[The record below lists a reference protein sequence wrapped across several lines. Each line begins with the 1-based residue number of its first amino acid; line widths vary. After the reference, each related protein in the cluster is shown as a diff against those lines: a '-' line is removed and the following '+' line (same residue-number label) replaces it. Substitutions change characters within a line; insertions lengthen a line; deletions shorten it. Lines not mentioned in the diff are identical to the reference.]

1 MKKNVILLF
10 AAALLTAVL
19 ILQTSCNLTAP
30 EYGVLTLDFENGA
43 ARSIGANGLPNLS
56 DSTMQ
61 IDITGNSI
69 VPITK
74 RLEKDEPKVFSQILP
89 VGETVHIKVSI
100 ITPSATWAGFTG
112 LTVESGDN
120 EVAVKLNKVIASMRP
135 VLFSAIQSD
144 PTNPYTFKLNMSGT
158 PLEITQPGPNTPS
171 NSFFCTRDGKGR
183 LYAAYHDGF
192 NGFEIQRYTSEGS
205 SDKQVD
211 LTNIGSAVDVK
222 GLTTDLK
229 TGKVYV
235 TEGGNIYEI
244 KDDAAPP
251 HTPKAVLLT
260 DSGTGGSY
268 HAIAAYN
275 GYLFA
280 YETDGGGVKR
290 LRMRKLIADGSGVD
304 WSIIYETVQDPL
316 NNIIPITGDSAI
328 PHESGQCQDMFAY
341 GNKVYLVFTISAPYD
356 YDGSKAFYGGVL
368 EYTYTEDGH
377 MTESGRYGFGGMESY
392 IEYPG
397 GSGTAVYRFTG
408 EPQDRF
414 YGARRIIGFED
425 GVLYI
430 ADDGAIFR
438 SLELVNDYKLIAN
451 INRIAKLDTRS
462 GTLTFENTDAK
473 WYREWR

>member
-260 DSGTGGSY
+260 DSGDPCVEVGVDVLDDTCYFLSVITTEVADDQVVLLVDEAVVSHLLRQVVLVELADTY
-268 HAIAAYN
+268 DPLLSVHAILRGEEAWGDGQQLLLDLQVIGLCAVLLVE
-275 GYLFA
+275 LFEA
-280 YETDGGGVKR
+280 LDLTDSS
-290 LRMRKLIADGSGVD
+290 L
-304 WSIIYETVQDPL
+304 T
-316 NNIIPITGDSAI
+316 
-328 PHESGQCQDMFAY
+328 H
-341 GNKVYLVFTISAPYD
+341 
-356 YDGSKAFYGGVL
+356 L
-368 EYTYTEDGH
+368 E
-377 MTESGRYGFGGMESY
+377 
-392 IEYPG
+392 
-397 GSGTAVYRFTG
+397 
-408 EPQDRF
+408 
-414 YGARRIIGFED
+414 
-425 GVLYI
+425 
-430 ADDGAIFR
+430 
-438 SLELVNDYKLIAN
+438 
-451 INRIAKLDTRS
+451 
-462 GTLTFENTDAK
+462 
-473 WYREWR
+473 

>member
-30 EYGVLTLDFENGA
+30 EYGIVTLDFENGA

-74 RLEKDEPKVFSQILP
+74 QLEKDEPKVFSQFLP
-89 VGETVHIKVSI
+89 VGETIHIKVSI
-100 ITPSATWAGFTG
+100 ITSSATWTGFTD

-120 EVAVKLNKVIASMRP
+120 EAAVKLNKVIASMRP
-135 VLFSAIQSD
+135 IPFSVNGSSA
-144 PTNPYTFKLNMSGT
+144 PYTFKLNMGGT
-158 PLEITQPGPNTPS
+158 PLEIAQSGS
-171 NSFFCTRDGKGR
+171 GRDYLFFTRDGKGR
-183 LYAAYHDGF
+183 LYVAYSDPPVV
-192 NGFEIQRYTSEGS
+192 IRRYTSEGDHEKKLS
-205 SDKQVD
+205 LPGSVTSVD
-211 LTNIGSAVDVK
+211 SF
-222 GLTTDLK
+222 TTDLK
-229 TGKVYV
+229 TGRVYMSSGS
-235 TEGGNIYEI
+235 TLYEI
-244 KDDAAPP
+244 DNNGNLMPVIGSAS
-251 HTPKAVLLT
+251 TIKA
-260 DSGTGGSY
+260 S
-268 HAIAAYN
+268 AAYN
-275 GYLFA
+275 GYLFVYSSLPA
-280 YETDGGGVKR
+280 GGQLQMYR
-290 LRMRKLIADGSGVD
+290 LTGTTAAPIG
-304 WSIIYETVQDPL
+304 TPVQDPL

-377 MTESGRYGFGGMESY
+377 ITESGRYGFGVMESY
-392 IEYPG
+392 KRYPG
-397 GSGTAVYRFTG
+397 PHETRIYRFEG

-430 ADDGAIFR
+430 ADDGAIF
-438 SLELVNDYKLIAN
+438 SSIEGVQGYNVYPN

>member
-30 EYGVLTLDFENGA
+30 EYGIVTLDFENGA

-74 RLEKDEPKVFSQILP
+74 QLEKDEPKVFSQFLP
-89 VGETVHIKVSI
+89 VGETIHIKVSI
-100 ITPSATWAGFTG
+100 ITPSATWTGFTD

-120 EVAVKLNKVIASMRP
+120 EAAVKLNKVIASMRP
-135 VLFSAIQSD
+135 IPFSVNGSSA
-144 PTNPYTFKLNMSGT
+144 PYTFKLNMGGT
-158 PLEITQPGPNTPS
+158 PLEIAQSGS
-171 NSFFCTRDGKGR
+171 GRDYLFFTRDGKGR
-183 LYAAYHDGF
+183 LYVAYSDPPVV
-192 NGFEIQRYTSEGS
+192 IRRYTSEGDHEKKLS
-205 SDKQVD
+205 LPGSVTSVD
-211 LTNIGSAVDVK
+211 SF
-222 GLTTDLK
+222 TTDLK
-229 TGKVYV
+229 TGRVYMSSGS
-235 TEGGNIYEI
+235 TLYEI
-244 KDDAAPP
+244 DNNGNLMPVIGSAS
-251 HTPKAVLLT
+251 TIKA
-260 DSGTGGSY
+260 S
-268 HAIAAYN
+268 AAYN
-275 GYLFA
+275 GYLFVYSSLPA
-280 YETDGGGVKR
+280 GGQLQMYR
-290 LRMRKLIADGSGVD
+290 LTGTPPALVG
-304 WSIIYETVQDPL
+304 TLPQDPL
-316 NNIIPITGDSAI
+316 KDIIPITDDPAI
-328 PHESGQCQDMFAY
+328 SHESGECQDMFAY

-368 EYTYTEDGH
+368 ECTYTEDGH
-377 MTESGRYGFGGMESY
+377 ITESGRYGFGGMESY
-392 IEYPG
+392 KRYPG
-397 GSGTAVYRFTG
+397 PYETRIYRFNG
-408 EPQDRF
+408 DAPYERF

-430 ADDGAIFR
+430 ADDGAIF
-438 SLELVNDYKLIAN
+438 SSIEGVQGYNVYPN

>member
-30 EYGVLTLDFENGA
+30 EYGIVTLDFENGA

-74 RLEKDEPKVFSQILP
+74 QLEKDEPKVFSQFLP
-89 VGETVHIKVSI
+89 VGETIHIKVSI
-100 ITPSATWAGFTG
+100 ITPSATWAGFTD

-120 EVAVKLNKVIASMRP
+120 EAAVKLNKVIASMRP
-135 VLFSAIQSD
+135 IPFSVNGSSA
-144 PTNPYTFKLNMSGT
+144 PYTFKLNMGGT
-158 PLEITQPGPNTPS
+158 PLEIAQSGS
-171 NSFFCTRDGKGR
+171 GRDYLFFTRDGKGR
-183 LYAAYHDGF
+183 LYVAYSDPPVV
-192 NGFEIQRYTSEGS
+192 IRRYTSEGDHEKKLS
-205 SDKQVD
+205 LPVGV
-211 LTNIGSAVDVK
+211 TAVDSF
-222 GLTTDLK
+222 TTDLK
-229 TGKVYV
+229 TGKVYMSSGS
-235 TEGGNIYEI
+235 TLYEI
-244 KDDAAPP
+244 DDNGNLMHVIGSAG
-251 HTPKAVLLT
+251 TIKA
-260 DSGTGGSY
+260 S
-268 HAIAAYN
+268 AAYN
-275 GYLFA
+275 GYLFVYSSLPA
-280 YETDGGGVKR
+280 GGQLQMYR
-290 LRMRKLIADGSGVD
+290 LTGTTAAPIG
-304 WSIIYETVQDPL
+304 TPVQDPL

-368 EYTYTEDGH
+368 EYTYTEDGR
-377 MTESGRYGFGGMESY
+377 MTESGRYGFGGMKSY
-392 IEYPG
+392 REFGP
-397 GSGTAVYRFTG
+397 SQTAVYQFEG

-438 SLELVNDYKLIAN
+438 SIQGVQDYTVRAN

-462 GTLTFENTDAK
+462 GTLTFENTDVK

>member
-30 EYGVLTLDFENGA
+30 EYGIVTLDFENGA

-74 RLEKDEPKVFSQILP
+74 QLEKDEPKVFSQFLP
-89 VGETVHIKVSI
+89 VGETIHIKVSI
-100 ITPSATWAGFTG
+100 ITPSATWTGFTD

-120 EVAVKLNKVIASMRP
+120 EAAVKLNKVIASMRP
-135 VLFSAIQSD
+135 IPFSVNGSSA
-144 PTNPYTFKLNMSGT
+144 PYTFKLNMGGT
-158 PLEITQPGPNTPS
+158 PLEIAQSGS
-171 NSFFCTRDGKGR
+171 GRDYLFFTRDGKGR
-183 LYAAYHDGF
+183 LYVAYSDPPVV
-192 NGFEIQRYTSEGS
+192 IRRYTSEGDHEKKLS
-205 SDKQVD
+205 LPGSVTSVD
-211 LTNIGSAVDVK
+211 SF
-222 GLTTDLK
+222 TTDLK
-229 TGKVYV
+229 TGRVYMSSGL
-235 TEGGNIYEI
+235 TLYEI
-244 KDDAAPP
+244 DNNGNLMPVIGSAG
-251 HTPKAVLLT
+251 TIKA
-260 DSGTGGSY
+260 S
-268 HAIAAYN
+268 AAYN
-275 GYLFA
+275 GYLFVYSSLPA
-280 YETDGGGVKR
+280 GGQLQMYR
-290 LRMRKLIADGSGVD
+290 LTGTTAAPIGMP
-304 WSIIYETVQDPL
+304 VQDPL
-316 NNIIPITGDSAI
+316 KDIIPITDDPVI
-328 PHESGQCQDMFAY
+328 THQSGACQDMFAY
-341 GNKVYLVFTISAPYD
+341 GNKVYLVFTIGAP

-377 MTESGRYGFGGMESY
+377 ITESGRYGFGSMESY
-392 IEYPG
+392 IEYPS
-397 GSGTAVYRFTG
+397 GSGTAVYRFNDDAPY
-408 EPQDRF
+408 ERF

-425 GVLYI
+425 GILYI

-462 GTLTFENTDAK
+462 GILTFENTDAK

>member
-10 AAALLTAVL
+10 AAALLTAAL
-19 ILQTSCNLTAP
+19 ILQTSCNLNAP
-30 EYGVLTLDFENGA
+30 QYGVLTIDFENGA
-43 ARSIGANGLPNLS
+43 ARAIGANGLPELA

-61 IDITGNSI
+61 IDITGSSI

-74 RLEKDEPKVFSQILP
+74 RLEKDDPKIISQALP
-89 VGETVHIKVSI
+89 IGETVTVTVSI
-100 ITPSATWAGFTG
+100 ITPSAIWTGSAGRTIDA
-112 LTVESGDN
+112 GDN
-120 EVAVKLNKVIASMRP
+120 ELAVKLNKIITSMRP
-135 VLFSAIQSD
+135 VPFSVNGSSA
-144 PTNPYTFKLNMSGT
+144 PYTFKLNMSGI
-158 PLEITQPGPNTPS
+158 PLEITQPGSSTTN

-192 NGFEIQRYTSEGS
+192 NNFKIQRYTSEGS
-205 SDKQVD
+205 TDKQVD
-211 LTNIGSAVDVK
+211 LTSISGNNVK

-235 TEGGNIYEI
+235 TEGGSIYEI

-260 DSGTGGSY
+260 DSGGSY

-280 YETDGGGVKR
+280 YESVGVVNK
-290 LRMRKLIADGSGVD
+290 LRMRKLTADGSGVNPGA
-304 WSIIYETVQDPL
+304 IPETDQDPL
-316 NNIIPITGDSAI
+316 KDIIPITGDPAI
-328 PHESGQCQDMFAY
+328 THKSGKCQDMFAY
-341 GNKVYLVFTISAPYD
+341 GNKVYIVFTIGAPYD
-356 YDGSKAFYGGVL
+356 YDNSEAFYGGVL
-368 EYTYTEDGH
+368 EYTYTEDGR
-377 MTESGRYGFGGMESY
+377 MTESGRYGFGGMKSY
-392 IEYPG
+392 REFGP
-397 GSGTAVYRFTG
+397 SQTAVYQFEG

-438 SLELVNDYKLIAN
+438 SIQGYQGSTVPEN

>member
-10 AAALLTAVL
+10 AAALLTAAL

-30 EYGVLTLDFENGA
+30 EYGIVTLDFENGA

-74 RLEKDEPKVFSQILP
+74 QLEKDEPKVFSQFLP
-89 VGETVHIKVSI
+89 VGETIHIKVSI
-100 ITPSATWAGFTG
+100 ITPSATWAGFTD

-120 EVAVKLNKVIASMRP
+120 EAAVKLNKVIASMRP
-135 VLFSAIQSD
+135 VLFSVEGSGSTGYI
-144 PTNPYTFKLNMSGT
+144 FKLNMSGI
-158 PLEITQPGPNTPS
+158 PLAITQPGHSTPS
-171 NSFFCTRDGKGR
+171 NGFFCTRDGKGR
-183 LYAAYHDGF
+183 LYAAYH
-192 NGFEIQRYTSEGS
+192 NGSNAFEIQRYTSEGS
-205 SDKQVD
+205 YDKKVD
-211 LTNIGSAVDVK
+211 LTVISPAVDVK
-222 GLTTDLK
+222 ALTTDLK

-235 TEGGNIYEI
+235 TEGNGIYEI
-244 KDDAAPP
+244 KDDAT
-251 HTPKAVLLT
+251 HTPKPQWLT
-260 DSGTGGSY
+260 DSGGSY

-280 YETDGGGVKR
+280 YESVVGGKR
-290 LRMRKLIADGSGVD
+290 LRMRKLTADGLGVIP
-304 WSIIYETVQDPL
+304 SPIPQTAKDPL
-316 NNIIPITGDSAI
+316 KDIIRITGT
-328 PHESGQCQDMFAY
+328 PVTYKNGECQDMFAY
-341 GNKVYLVFTISAPYD
+341 GNKVYIVFTIGAPYNTSPT
-356 YDGSKAFYGGVL
+356 GKIFYGGVL
-368 EYTYTEDGH
+368 EYTYTEDGS
-377 MTESGRYGFGGMESY
+377 MTESGRYGFGLMKKF
-392 IEYPG
+392 IEYPH
-397 GSGTAVYRFTG
+397 GTATVVYQFEG

-438 SLELVNDYKLIAN
+438 SLELVNDYELRENK
-451 INRIAKLDTRS
+451 NRIAKLDTHS
-462 GTLTFENTDAK
+462 GTLTFEDADVK

>member
-30 EYGVLTLDFENGA
+30 EYGIVTLDFENGA

-74 RLEKDEPKVFSQILP
+74 QLEQDEPKVFSQFLP
-89 VGETVHIKVSI
+89 VGETIHIKVSI
-100 ITPSATWAGFTG
+100 ITPSATWAGFTD

-120 EVAVKLNKVIASMRP
+120 EAAVKLNKVIASMRP
-135 VLFSAIQSD
+135 IPFSVNGSSA
-144 PTNPYTFKLNMSGT
+144 PYTFKLNMGGT
-158 PLEITQPGPNTPS
+158 PLEIAQSGS
-171 NSFFCTRDGKGR
+171 GRDYLFFTRDGKGR
-183 LYAAYHDGF
+183 LYVAYSDPPVV
-192 NGFEIQRYTSEGS
+192 IRRYTSEGDHEKKLS
-205 SDKQVD
+205 LPGSVTSVD
-211 LTNIGSAVDVK
+211 SF
-222 GLTTDLK
+222 TTDLK
-229 TGKVYV
+229 TGRVYMSSGS
-235 TEGGNIYEI
+235 TLYEI
-244 KDDAAPP
+244 DNNGNLMPVIGSAG
-251 HTPKAVLLT
+251 TIKA
-260 DSGTGGSY
+260 S
-268 HAIAAYN
+268 AAYN
-275 GYLFA
+275 GYLFVYSSLPA
-280 YETDGGGVKR
+280 GGQLQMYR
-290 LRMRKLIADGSGVD
+290 LTGTTAAPIGMP
-304 WSIIYETVQDPL
+304 VQDPL
-316 NNIIPITGDSAI
+316 KDIIPITDDPVI
-328 PHESGQCQDMFAY
+328 THQSGECQDMFAY
-341 GNKVYLVFTISAPYD
+341 GNKVYLVFTIGAP

-377 MTESGRYGFGGMESY
+377 ITESGRYGFGSMESY
-392 IEYPG
+392 IEYPS
-397 GSGTAVYRFTG
+397 GSGTAVYRFNDDAPY
-408 EPQDRF
+408 ERF

-425 GVLYI
+425 GILYI

-462 GTLTFENTDAK
+462 GILTFENTDAK

>member
-10 AAALLTAVL
+10 AAALLTAAL

-30 EYGVLTLDFENGA
+30 EYGIVTLDFENGA

-74 RLEKDEPKVFSQILP
+74 QLEQDEPKVFSQFLL
-89 VGETVHIKVSI
+89 VGETIHIKVSI
-100 ITPSATWAGFTG
+100 ITPSATWAGFTD

-120 EVAVKLNKVIASMRP
+120 EAAVKLNKVIASMRP
-135 VLFSAIQSD
+135 VLFSVEGSGSTGYI
-144 PTNPYTFKLNMSGT
+144 FKLNMSGI
-158 PLEITQPGPNTPS
+158 PLAITQPGHSTPS
-171 NSFFCTRDGKGR
+171 NGFFCTRDGKGR
-183 LYAAYHDGF
+183 LYAAYH
-192 NGFEIQRYTSEGS
+192 NGSNAFEIQRYTSEGS
-205 SDKQVD
+205 YDKKVD
-211 LTNIGSAVDVK
+211 LTVISPAVDVK
-222 GLTTDLK
+222 ALTTDLK

-235 TEGGNIYEI
+235 TEGNGIYEI
-244 KDDAAPP
+244 KDDAT
-251 HTPKAVLLT
+251 HTPKPQWLT
-260 DSGTGGSY
+260 DSGGSY

-280 YETDGGGVKR
+280 YESVVGGKR
-290 LRMRKLIADGSGVD
+290 LRMRKLTADGLGVIP
-304 WSIIYETVQDPL
+304 SPIPQTAQDPL
-316 NNIIPITGDSAI
+316 KDIIRITGT
-328 PHESGQCQDMFAY
+328 PVTYKNGECQDMFAY
-341 GNKVYLVFTISAPYD
+341 GNKVYIVFTIGAPYNTSPT
-356 YDGSKAFYGGVL
+356 GKIFYGGVL
-368 EYTYTEDGH
+368 EYTYTEDGS
-377 MTESGRYGFGGMESY
+377 MTESGRYGFGLMKKF
-392 IEYPG
+392 IEYPH
-397 GSGTAVYRFTG
+397 GTATVVYQFEG

-438 SLELVNDYKLIAN
+438 SLELVNDYELRENK
-451 INRIAKLDTRS
+451 NRIAKLDTHS
-462 GTLTFENTDAK
+462 GTLTFEDADVK

>member
-1 MKKNVILLF
+1 
-10 AAALLTAVL
+10 
-19 ILQTSCNLTAP
+19 
-30 EYGVLTLDFENGA
+30 
-43 ARSIGANGLPNLS
+43 
-56 DSTMQ
+56 
-61 IDITGNSI
+61 
-69 VPITK
+69 
-74 RLEKDEPKVFSQILP
+74 
-89 VGETVHIKVSI
+89 
-100 ITPSATWAGFTG
+100 
-112 LTVESGDN
+112 
-120 EVAVKLNKVIASMRP
+120 
-135 VLFSAIQSD
+135 
-144 PTNPYTFKLNMSGT
+144 MSGT

-205 SDKQVD
+205 TDKQVN
-211 LTNIGSAVDVK
+211 LTSISPAVDVT

-235 TEGGNIYEI
+235 TEGHNIYEI

-260 DSGTGGSY
+260 DSDGSY

-280 YETDGGGVKR
+280 YETDGVVKR
-290 LRMRKLIADGSGVD
+290 LRMRKLIADGSGVIP
-304 WSIIYETVQDPL
+304 SPIYQTDPL
-316 NNIIPITGDSAI
+316 KDIIPITGDPAI
-328 PHESGQCQDMFAY
+328 AHQSGQCQDMFAY
-341 GNKVYLVFTISAPYD
+341 GNKVYMVFTIGAPYLIGL
-356 YDGSKAFYGGVL
+356 GSKIFYGGVL

-377 MTESGRYGFGGMESY
+377 MTESGRYGFGGIESY

-397 GSGTAVYRFTG
+397 GSGTAVYRFEG

-430 ADDGAIFR
+430 ADDGAIF
-438 SLELVNDYKLIAN
+438 SSIEGYQGYTVYPN

>member
-10 AAALLTAVL
+10 AAALLTAAL

-30 EYGVLTLDFENGA
+30 EYGIVTLDFENGA

-74 RLEKDEPKVFSQILP
+74 QLEQDEPKVFSQFLP
-89 VGETVHIKVSI
+89 VGETIHIKVSI
-100 ITPSATWAGFTG
+100 ITPSATWAGFTD

-120 EVAVKLNKVIASMRP
+120 EAAVKLNKVIASMRP
-135 VLFSAIQSD
+135 VLFSVEGSGSTGYI
-144 PTNPYTFKLNMSGT
+144 FKLNMSGI
-158 PLEITQPGPNTPS
+158 PLAITQPGHSTPS
-171 NSFFCTRDGKGR
+171 NGFFCTRDGKGR
-183 LYAAYHDGF
+183 LYAAYH
-192 NGFEIQRYTSEGS
+192 NGSNAFEIQRYTSEGS
-205 SDKQVD
+205 YDKKVD
-211 LTNIGSAVDVK
+211 LTVISPAVDVK
-222 GLTTDLK
+222 ALTTDLK

-235 TEGGNIYEI
+235 TEGNGIYEI
-244 KDDAAPP
+244 KDDAT
-251 HTPKAVLLT
+251 HTPKPQWLT
-260 DSGTGGSY
+260 DSGVSY

-280 YETDGGGVKR
+280 YESVVGGKR
-290 LRMRKLIADGSGVD
+290 LRMRKLTADGLGVIP
-304 WSIIYETVQDPL
+304 SPIPQTAQDPL
-316 NNIIPITGDSAI
+316 KDIIRITGT
-328 PHESGQCQDMFAY
+328 PVTYKNGECQDMFAY
-341 GNKVYLVFTISAPYD
+341 GNKVYIVFTIGAPYNTSPT
-356 YDGSKAFYGGVL
+356 GKIFYGGVL
-368 EYTYTEDGH
+368 EYTYTEDGS
-377 MTESGRYGFGGMESY
+377 MTESGRYGFGLMKKF
-392 IEYPG
+392 IEYPH
-397 GSGTAVYRFTG
+397 GTATVVYQFEG

-438 SLELVNDYKLIAN
+438 SLELVNDYELRENK
-451 INRIAKLDTRS
+451 NRIAKLDTHS
-462 GTLTFENTDAK
+462 GTLTFEDADVK

>member
-30 EYGVLTLDFENGA
+30 EYGIVTLDFENGA

-74 RLEKDEPKVFSQILP
+74 QLEKDEPKVFSQFLP
-89 VGETVHIKVSI
+89 VGETIHIKVSI
-100 ITPSATWAGFTG
+100 ITPSATWAGFTD

-120 EVAVKLNKVIASMRP
+120 EAAVKLNKVIASMRP
-135 VLFSAIQSD
+135 IPFSVNGSSA
-144 PTNPYTFKLNMSGT
+144 PYTFKLNMGGT
-158 PLEITQPGPNTPS
+158 PLEIAQSGS
-171 NSFFCTRDGKGR
+171 GRDYLFFTRDGKGR
-183 LYAAYHDGF
+183 LYVAYSDPPVV
-192 NGFEIQRYTSEGS
+192 IRRYTSEGDHEKKLS
-205 SDKQVD
+205 LPGSVTSVD
-211 LTNIGSAVDVK
+211 SF
-222 GLTTDLK
+222 TTDLK
-229 TGKVYV
+229 TGRVYMSSGL
-235 TEGGNIYEI
+235 TLYEI
-244 KDDAAPP
+244 DNNGNLMPVIGSAG
-251 HTPKAVLLT
+251 TIKA
-260 DSGTGGSY
+260 S
-268 HAIAAYN
+268 AAYN
-275 GYLFA
+275 GYLFVYSSLPA
-280 YETDGGGVKR
+280 GGQLQMYR
-290 LRMRKLIADGSGVD
+290 LTGTTAAPIG
-304 WSIIYETVQDPL
+304 TPVQDPL

-368 EYTYTEDGH
+368 EYTYTEDGR

-392 IEYPG
+392 KEYTGPYE
-397 GSGTAVYRFTG
+397 TRIYRFNG
-408 EPQDRF
+408 DAPYERF

-438 SLELVNDYKLIAN
+438 SIQGVQGYTVRAN

-462 GTLTFENTDAK
+462 GILTFENTDAK

>member
-30 EYGVLTLDFENGA
+30 EYGIVTLDFENGA

-74 RLEKDEPKVFSQILP
+74 QLEKDEPKVFSQFLP
-89 VGETVHIKVSI
+89 VGETIHIKVSI
-100 ITPSATWAGFTG
+100 ITPSATWTGFTD

-120 EVAVKLNKVIASMRP
+120 EAAVKLNKVIASMRP
-135 VLFSAIQSD
+135 IPFSVNGSSA
-144 PTNPYTFKLNMSGT
+144 PYTFKLNMGGT
-158 PLEITQPGPNTPS
+158 PLEIAQSGS
-171 NSFFCTRDGKGR
+171 GRDYLFFTRDGKGR
-183 LYAAYHDGF
+183 LYVAYSDPPVV
-192 NGFEIQRYTSEGS
+192 IRRYTSEGDHEKKLS
-205 SDKQVD
+205 LPGSVTSVD
-211 LTNIGSAVDVK
+211 SF
-222 GLTTDLK
+222 TTDLK
-229 TGKVYV
+229 TGRVYMSSGS
-235 TEGGNIYEI
+235 TLYEI
-244 KDDAAPP
+244 DNNGNLMPVIGSAS
-251 HTPKAVLLT
+251 TIKA
-260 DSGTGGSY
+260 S
-268 HAIAAYN
+268 AAYN
-275 GYLFA
+275 GYLFVYSSLPA
-280 YETDGGGVKR
+280 GGQLQMYR
-290 LRMRKLIADGSGVD
+290 LTGTPPALVG
-304 WSIIYETVQDPL
+304 TLPQDPL
-316 NNIIPITGDSAI
+316 KDIIPITDDPAI
-328 PHESGQCQDMFAY
+328 SHESGECQDMFAY

-368 EYTYTEDGH
+368 ECTYTEDGH
-377 MTESGRYGFGGMESY
+377 ITESGRYGFGGMESY
-392 IEYPG
+392 KRY
-397 GSGTAVYRFTG
+397 SGPYETRIYRFNG
-408 EPQDRF
+408 DAPYERF

-430 ADDGAIFR
+430 ADDGAIF
-438 SLELVNDYKLIAN
+438 SSIEGVQGYNVYPN

>member
-10 AAALLTAVL
+10 AAALLTAAL

-30 EYGVLTLDFENGA
+30 EYGIVTLDFENGA

-74 RLEKDEPKVFSQILP
+74 QLEQDEPKVFSQFLP
-89 VGETVHIKVSI
+89 VGETIHIKVSI
-100 ITPSATWAGFTG
+100 ITPSATWAGFTD

-120 EVAVKLNKVIASMRP
+120 EAAVKLNKVIASMRP
-135 VLFSAIQSD
+135 VLFSVEGSGS
-144 PTNPYTFKLNMSGT
+144 TGYTFKLNMSGI
-158 PLEITQPGPNTPS
+158 PLEITQPGYANPENG
-171 NSFFCTRDGKGR
+171 FFCTRDGKGR
-183 LYAAYHDGF
+183 LYAAYHDGY
-192 NGFEIQRYTSEGS
+192 NGFEIRRYTAEGNF
-205 SDKQVD
+205 DTMVD
-211 LTNIGSAVDVK
+211 FSGTSLNIKS
-222 GLTTDLK
+222 LTTDLK

-235 TEGGNIYEI
+235 TEGNGIYEI
-244 KDDAAPP
+244 KDDAT
-251 HTPKAVLLT
+251 HTPKPQWLT
-260 DSGTGGSY
+260 DSGGSY

-280 YETDGGGVKR
+280 YESVVGGKR
-290 LRMRKLIADGSGVD
+290 LRMRKLTADGLGVIP
-304 WSIIYETVQDPL
+304 SPIPQTAKDPL
-316 NNIIPITGDSAI
+316 KDIIRITGT
-328 PHESGQCQDMFAY
+328 PVTYKNGECQDMFAY
-341 GNKVYLVFTISAPYD
+341 GNKVYIVFTIGAPYNTSPT
-356 YDGSKAFYGGVL
+356 GKIFYGGVL
-368 EYTYTEDGH
+368 EYTYTEDGS
-377 MTESGRYGFGGMESY
+377 MTESGRYGFGLMKKF
-392 IEYPG
+392 IEYPH
-397 GSGTAVYRFTG
+397 GTATVVYQFEG

-438 SLELVNDYKLIAN
+438 SLELVNDYELRENK
-451 INRIAKLDTRS
+451 NRIAKLDTHS
-462 GTLTFENTDAK
+462 GTLTFEDADVK

>member
-10 AAALLTAVL
+10 AAALLTAAL

-30 EYGVLTLDFENGA
+30 EYGIVTLDFENGA

-74 RLEKDEPKVFSQILP
+74 QLEQDEPKVFSQFLP
-89 VGETVHIKVSI
+89 VGETIHIKVSI
-100 ITPSATWAGFTG
+100 ITPSATWAGFTD

-120 EVAVKLNKVIASMRP
+120 EAAVKLNKVIASMRP
-135 VLFSAIQSD
+135 VLFSVEGSGSTGYI
-144 PTNPYTFKLNMSGT
+144 FKLNMSGI
-158 PLEITQPGPNTPS
+158 PLAITQPGHSTPS
-171 NSFFCTRDGKGR
+171 NGFFCTRDGKGR
-183 LYAAYHDGF
+183 LYAAYHDGY
-192 NGFEIQRYTSEGS
+192 NGFEMQRYTSEGS
-205 SDKQVD
+205 TDKQVG
-211 LTNIGSAVDVK
+211 LTSISGNDVK

-235 TEGGNIYEI
+235 TEGGSIYEI

-280 YETDGGGVKR
+280 YETDGGGMKR

-368 EYTYTEDGH
+368 EYTYTEDGR

-392 IEYPG
+392 KEYTG
-397 GSGTAVYRFTG
+397 LYETRIYRFNG
-408 EPQDRF
+408 DAPYERF

-438 SLELVNDYKLIAN
+438 SIQGVQGYTVRAN

-462 GTLTFENTDAK
+462 GTLTFENTDAT

>member
-10 AAALLTAVL
+10 AAALLTAAL

-30 EYGVLTLDFENGA
+30 EYGIVTLDFENGA

-74 RLEKDEPKVFSQILP
+74 QLEKDEPKVFSQFLP
-89 VGETVHIKVSI
+89 VGETIHIKVSI
-100 ITPSATWAGFTG
+100 ITPSATWAGFTD

-135 VLFSAIQSD
+135 VLFSAIQSA
-144 PTNPYTFKLNMSGT
+144 PTTPYTFKLNMGGT
-158 PLEITQPGPNTPS
+158 PLEIAQSGS
-171 NSFFCTRDGKGR
+171 GRDYLFFTRDGKGR
-183 LYAAYHDGF
+183 LYAAYSDPPVV
-192 NGFEIQRYTSEGS
+192 IRRYTSEGDYEKKLS
-205 SDKQVD
+205 LPVGV
-211 LTNIGSAVDVK
+211 TAVDSF
-222 GLTTDLK
+222 TTDLK
-229 TGKVYV
+229 TGKVYMSSGL
-235 TEGGNIYEI
+235 TLYEI
-244 KDDAAPP
+244 DDNGNLMHVIGSAG
-251 HTPKAVLLT
+251 TIKA
-260 DSGTGGSY
+260 S
-268 HAIAAYN
+268 AAYN
-275 GYLFA
+275 GYLFVYSSLPA
-280 YETDGGGVKR
+280 GGQLQMYR
-290 LRMRKLIADGSGVD
+290 LTGTTAAPIG
-304 WSIIYETVQDPL
+304 TPVQDPL

-368 EYTYTEDGH
+368 EYTYTEDGR

-392 IEYPG
+392 KEYTGPYE
-397 GSGTAVYRFTG
+397 TRIYRFNG
-408 EPQDRF
+408 DAPYERF

-438 SLELVNDYKLIAN
+438 SIQGVQGYTVRAN

-462 GTLTFENTDAK
+462 GTLTFENTDAT

>member
-10 AAALLTAVL
+10 AAALLTAAL

-30 EYGVLTLDFENGA
+30 EYGIVTLDFENGA

-74 RLEKDEPKVFSQILP
+74 QLEQDEPKVFSQFLP
-89 VGETVHIKVSI
+89 VGETIHIKVSI
-100 ITPSATWAGFTG
+100 ITPSATWAGFTD

-120 EVAVKLNKVIASMRP
+120 EAAVKLNKVIASMRP
-135 VLFSAIQSD
+135 VLFSVEGSGS
-144 PTNPYTFKLNMSGT
+144 TGYTFKLNMSGI
-158 PLEITQPGPNTPS
+158 PLEITQPGYANPENG
-171 NSFFCTRDGKGR
+171 FFCTRDGKGR
-183 LYAAYHDGF
+183 LYAAYHDGY
-192 NGFEIQRYTSEGS
+192 NGFEIRRYTAEGNF
-205 SDKQVD
+205 DTMVD
-211 LTNIGSAVDVK
+211 FSGTSLNIKS
-222 GLTTDLK
+222 LTTDLK

-235 TEGGNIYEI
+235 TEGSNIYEI

-251 HTPKAVLLT
+251 HTPKPNTLL
-260 DSGTGGSY
+260 DSGGAY
-268 HAIAAYN
+268 DAIAVYN
-275 GYLFA
+275 GYLFSYDSA
-280 YETDGGGVKR
+280 WGKK
-290 LRMRKLIADGSGVD
+290 LIMRKLTADGSGVIP
-304 WSIIYETVQDPL
+304 SPTYQTASDPL
-316 NNIIPITGDSAI
+316 KDIIPITGDPAI
-328 PHESGQCQDMFAY
+328 HHESGECQDMFAY
-341 GNKVYLVFTISAPYD
+341 GNKVYLVFTIGAPYD
-356 YDGSKAFYGGVL
+356 SSKAFYGGVL
-368 EYTYTEDGH
+368 EYTYTEYGH
-377 MTESGRYGFGGMESY
+377 ITESGRYGFGSMESY
-392 IEYPG
+392 IEYPS
-397 GSGTAVYRFTG
+397 GSGTAVYRFNDDAPY
-408 EPQDRF
+408 ERF

-425 GVLYI
+425 GILYI

>member
-30 EYGVLTLDFENGA
+30 EYGIVTLDFENGA

-61 IDITGNSI
+61 IDITGSSI

-74 RLEKDEPKVFSQILP
+74 QLEKDEPKVFSQFLP
-89 VGETVHIKVSI
+89 VGETIHIKVSI
-100 ITPSATWAGFTG
+100 ITPSATWAGFTD

-120 EVAVKLNKVIASMRP
+120 EAAVKLNKVIASMRP
-135 VLFSAIQSD
+135 VLFSAIQSAHLA
-144 PTNPYTFKLNMSGT
+144 PYTFKLNMSGT

-205 SDKQVD
+205 TDKQVG
-211 LTNIGSAVDVK
+211 LTSISGNDVK

-235 TEGGNIYEI
+235 TEGSNIYEI

-251 HTPKAVLLT
+251 HTPKAQLINN
-260 DSGTGGSY
+260 SSGSY
-268 HAIAAYN
+268 NAIAAYN

-280 YETDGGGVKR
+280 YDSNVKR
-290 LRMRKLIADGSGVD
+290 LKMYRLNNTGTAVVLPG
-304 WSIIYETVQDPL
+304 YTTPHDPL
-316 NNIIPITGDSAI
+316 KDIIPITGDPVIA
-328 PHESGQCQDMFAY
+328 HQSGQCQDMFAY
-341 GNKVYLVFTISAPYD
+341 GNKVYMVFTIGAPYLIGL
-356 YDGSKAFYGGVL
+356 GSKIFYGGVL

-438 SLELVNDYKLIAN
+438 SLELVNDYSVRAN
-451 INRIAKLDTRS
+451 INRIAKLDTRL
-462 GTLTFENTDAK
+462 GTLTFENTDVK

>member
-10 AAALLTAVL
+10 AAALLTAAL

-30 EYGVLTLDFENGA
+30 EYGIVTLDFENGA

-74 RLEKDEPKVFSQILP
+74 QLEQDEPKVFSQFLP
-89 VGETVHIKVSI
+89 VGETIHIKVSI
-100 ITPSATWAGFTG
+100 ITPSATWAGFTD

-120 EVAVKLNKVIASMRP
+120 EAAVKLNKVIASMRP
-135 VLFSAIQSD
+135 VLFSVEGSGS
-144 PTNPYTFKLNMSGT
+144 TGYTFKLNMSGI
-158 PLEITQPGPNTPS
+158 PLEITQPGYANPENG
-171 NSFFCTRDGKGR
+171 FFCTRDGKGR
-183 LYAAYHDGF
+183 LYAAYHDGY
-192 NGFEIQRYTSEGS
+192 NGFEIRRYTAEGNF
-205 SDKQVD
+205 DTMVD
-211 LTNIGSAVDVK
+211 FSGTSLNIKS
-222 GLTTDLK
+222 LTTDLK

-235 TEGGNIYEI
+235 TEGSNIYEI

-251 HTPKAVLLT
+251 HTPKPNTLL
-260 DSGTGGSY
+260 DSGGAY
-268 HAIAAYN
+268 DAIAVYN
-275 GYLFA
+275 GYLFSYDSA
-280 YETDGGGVKR
+280 WGKK
-290 LRMRKLIADGSGVD
+290 LIMRKLTADGSGVIL
-304 WSIIYETVQDPL
+304 SPTYQTASDPL

-368 EYTYTEDGH
+368 EYTYTEDGR

-392 IEYPG
+392 KEYTG
-397 GSGTAVYRFTG
+397 LYETRIYRFNG
-408 EPQDRF
+408 DAPYERF

-438 SLELVNDYKLIAN
+438 SIQGVQGYTVRAN

-462 GTLTFENTDAK
+462 GTLTFENTDAT

>member
-30 EYGVLTLDFENGA
+30 EYGIVTLDFENGA

-74 RLEKDEPKVFSQILP
+74 QLEKDEPKVFSQFLP
-89 VGETVHIKVSI
+89 VGETIHIKVSI
-100 ITPSATWAGFTG
+100 ITPSATWAGFTD

-135 VLFSAIQSD
+135 LLFSVEGSGS
-144 PTNPYTFKLNMSGT
+144 TGYTFKLNMSGI
-158 PLEITQPGPNTPS
+158 PLEITQGDINPS
-171 NSFFCTRDGKGR
+171 NGFFCTRDGKGR
-183 LYAAYHDGF
+183 LYAAYHDGY

-205 SDKQVD
+205 YDKQVD
-211 LTNIGSAVDVK
+211 LTVISPAVDVK

-235 TEGGNIYEI
+235 TEGGSIYEI

-251 HTPKAVLLT
+251 HTPKPQELT
-260 DSGTGGSY
+260 DSGGSY

-280 YETDGGGVKR
+280 YESVVGGKR
-290 LRMRKLIADGSGVD
+290 LRMRKLTADGLGV
-304 WSIIYETVQDPL
+304 IPGPIPETAQDPL
-316 NNIIPITGDSAI
+316 KDIIRITGTPVI
-328 PHESGQCQDMFAY
+328 THQSGECQDMFAY
-341 GNKVYLVFTISAPYD
+341 GNKVYIVFTIGAPYD
-356 YDGSKAFYGGVL
+356 TMNKIFYGGVL
-368 EYTYTEDGH
+368 EYTYTENGL
-377 MTESGRYGFGGMESY
+377 MTESGRYGFGLMKKF
-392 IEYPG
+392 IEYPL
-397 GSGTAVYRFTG
+397 GTATVVYQFEG
-408 EPQDRF
+408 EPKDRF

-438 SLELVNDYKLIAN
+438 SIQGVQGYTVYPN

-462 GTLTFENTDAK
+462 GTLTFENTDAT

>member
-19 ILQTSCNLTAP
+19 MLQTSCNLTAP
-30 EYGVLTLDFENGA
+30 EYGIVTLDFENGV

-61 IDITGNSI
+61 IDITGSSI
-69 VPITK
+69 VSITK

-100 ITPSATWAGFTG
+100 ITPSATWTGFTD

-120 EVAVKLNKVIASMRP
+120 EAAVKLSKVIASMRP
-135 VLFSAIQSD
+135 LLFSVEGNNS
-144 PTNPYTFKLNMSGT
+144 TGYTFKLNMSGT
-158 PLEITQPGPNTPS
+158 PLEITQPGTSTPS
-171 NSFFCTRDGKGR
+171 NGFFCTRDGKGR
-183 LYAAYHDGF
+183 LYAAYH
-192 NGFEIQRYTSEGS
+192 NGSNAFEIRRYTAEGNF
-205 SDKQVD
+205 DTMVD
-211 LTNIGSAVDVK
+211 FSGTPLNIKS
-222 GLTTDLK
+222 LTTDLK

-235 TEGGNIYEI
+235 TEGSNIYEI

-251 HTPKAVLLT
+251 HTPKPNTLL
-260 DSGTGGSY
+260 DSSGAY
-268 HAIAAYN
+268 DAIAVYN
-275 GYLFA
+275 GYLFS
-280 YETDGGGVKR
+280 YESAGVKK
-290 LRMRKLIADGSGVD
+290 LIMRKLTADGLGVIP
-304 WSIIYETVQDPL
+304 SPTYQTASDPL
-316 NNIIPITGDSAI
+316 KDIIPITGDPAI
-328 PHESGQCQDMFAY
+328 HHESGECQDMFAY
-341 GNKVYLVFTISAPYD
+341 GNKVYLVFTISAP

-377 MTESGRYGFGGMESY
+377 MTESGRYGFGSMESY
-392 IEYPG
+392 IEYPS
-397 GSGTAVYRFTG
+397 GSGTAVYRFNDDAPY
-408 EPQDRF
+408 ERF

-425 GVLYI
+425 GILYI

-462 GTLTFENTDAK
+462 GILTFENTDAK

>member
-30 EYGVLTLDFENGA
+30 EYGIVTLDFENGA

-74 RLEKDEPKVFSQILP
+74 QLEQDEPKVFSQFLP
-89 VGETVHIKVSI
+89 VGETIHIKVSI
-100 ITPSATWAGFTG
+100 ITPSATWAGFTD

-120 EVAVKLNKVIASMRP
+120 EAAVKLNKVIASMWP
-135 VLFSAIQSD
+135 VLFSAIQSA
-144 PTNPYTFKLNMSGT
+144 PLAPYTFKLNMSGI
-158 PLEITQPGPNTPS
+158 PLAIAQPGHSTPS
-171 NSFFCTRDGKGR
+171 NGFFCTRDGKGR

-192 NGFEIQRYTSEGS
+192 NGFEIRRYTAEGNF
-205 SDKQVD
+205 DTMVD
-211 LTNIGSAVDVK
+211 FSGTPLNIKS
-222 GLTTDLK
+222 LTTDLK

-235 TEGGNIYEI
+235 TEGVSIYEI

-251 HTPKAVLLT
+251 HTPKPNTLL

-268 HAIAAYN
+268 DAIAVYN
-275 GYLFA
+275 GYLFS
-280 YETDGGGVKR
+280 YESAGGKK
-290 LRMRKLIADGSGVD
+290 LTMRKLTDDGSGVIP
-304 WSIIYETVQDPL
+304 SPTYQTASDPL
-316 NNIIPITGDSAI
+316 KDIIPITGDSAI

-368 EYTYTEDGH
+368 EYTYTEDGR

-392 IEYPG
+392 KEYTG
-397 GSGTAVYRFTG
+397 LYETRIYRFNG
-408 EPQDRF
+408 DAPYERF

-438 SLELVNDYKLIAN
+438 SIQGVQGYTVRAN

-462 GTLTFENTDAK
+462 GTLTFENTDAT

>member
-30 EYGVLTLDFENGA
+30 EYGIVTLDFENGA

-74 RLEKDEPKVFSQILP
+74 QLEKDEPKVFSQFLP
-89 VGETVHIKVSI
+89 VGETIHIKVSI
-100 ITPSATWAGFTG
+100 ITPSATWAGFTD

-120 EVAVKLNKVIASMRP
+120 EAAVKLNKVIASMRP
-135 VLFSAIQSD
+135 IPFSVNGSSA
-144 PTNPYTFKLNMSGT
+144 PYTFKLNMGGI
-158 PLEITQPGPNTPS
+158 PLEIAQSGS
-171 NSFFCTRDGKGR
+171 GRDYLFFTRDGKGR
-183 LYAAYHDGF
+183 LYVAYSDPPVV
-192 NGFEIQRYTSEGS
+192 IRRYTSEGDHEKKLS
-205 SDKQVD
+205 LPGSVTSVD
-211 LTNIGSAVDVK
+211 SF
-222 GLTTDLK
+222 TTDLK
-229 TGKVYV
+229 TGRVYMSSGS
-235 TEGGNIYEI
+235 TLYEI
-244 KDDAAPP
+244 DNNGNLMPVIGSAG
-251 HTPKAVLLT
+251 TIKA
-260 DSGTGGSY
+260 S
-268 HAIAAYN
+268 AAYN
-275 GYLFA
+275 GYLFVYSSLPA
-280 YETDGGGVKR
+280 GGQLQMYR
-290 LRMRKLIADGSGVD
+290 LTGTTAAPIGMP
-304 WSIIYETVQDPL
+304 VQDPL
-316 NNIIPITGDSAI
+316 KDIIPITDDPVI
-328 PHESGQCQDMFAY
+328 THQSGECQDMFAY
-341 GNKVYLVFTISAPYD
+341 GNKVYLVFTIGAP

-377 MTESGRYGFGGMESY
+377 ITESGRYGFGSMESY
-392 IEYPG
+392 IEYPS
-397 GSGTAVYRFTG
+397 GSGTAVYRFNDDAPY
-408 EPQDRF
+408 ERF

-425 GVLYI
+425 GILYI

-462 GTLTFENTDAK
+462 GILTFENTDAK

>member
-10 AAALLTAVL
+10 AAALLTAAL

-30 EYGVLTLDFENGA
+30 EYGIVTLDFENGA

-74 RLEKDEPKVFSQILP
+74 QLEQDEPKVFSQFLP
-89 VGETVHIKVSI
+89 VGETIHIKVSI
-100 ITPSATWAGFTG
+100 ITPSATWAGFTD

-120 EVAVKLNKVIASMRP
+120 EAAVKLNKVIASMWP
-135 VLFSAIQSD
+135 VLFSVEGSGSTGYI
-144 PTNPYTFKLNMSGT
+144 FKLNMSGI
-158 PLEITQPGPNTPS
+158 PLAITQPGHSTPS
-171 NSFFCTRDGKGR
+171 NGFFCTRDGKGR
-183 LYAAYHDGF
+183 LYAAYH
-192 NGFEIQRYTSEGS
+192 NGSNAFEIRRYTAEGNF
-205 SDKQVD
+205 DTMVD
-211 LTNIGSAVDVK
+211 FSGTPLNIKS
-222 GLTTDLK
+222 LTTDLK

-235 TEGGNIYEI
+235 TEGVSIYEI

-251 HTPKAVLLT
+251 HTPKPNTLL

-268 HAIAAYN
+268 DAIAVYN
-275 GYLFA
+275 GYLFS
-280 YETDGGGVKR
+280 YESAGGKK
-290 LRMRKLIADGSGVD
+290 LTMRKLTDDGSGVIP
-304 WSIIYETVQDPL
+304 SPTYQTASDPL
-316 NNIIPITGDSAI
+316 KDIIPITGDPSI
-328 PHESGQCQDMFAY
+328 HHESGECQDMFAY
-341 GNKVYLVFTISAPYD
+341 GNKVYMVFTIGAP

-368 EYTYTEDGH
+368 EYTYTEDGS
-377 MTESGRYGFGGMESY
+377 MTESGRYGFGLMKKF
-392 IEYPG
+392 IEYPH
-397 GSGTAVYRFTG
+397 GTATVVYQFEG

-438 SLELVNDYKLIAN
+438 SLELVNDYELRENK
-451 INRIAKLDTRS
+451 NRIAKLDTHS
-462 GTLTFENTDAK
+462 GTLTFEDADVK